1 MAILEVNKT
10 WVIPA
15 AGSSVAGLTLSPL
28 KMDVAPLYTAL
39 YLESSTLAST
49 QSFALQT
56 AISSG
61 GPWVTEGSTS
71 CSATNNSTT
80 CDVLR
85 LTGPYVFARPKLL
98 NASTGVYT
106 FRLVAVG

>member
-1 MAILEVNKT
+1 MAILEVNRT

-15 AGSSVAGLTLSPL
+15 AGSSVAGLTLSPVKL
-28 KMDVAPLYTAL
+28 DVPPLHTAL

-71 CSATNNSTT
+71 ASPTNSATA

-85 LTGPYVFARPKLL
+85 LTGPYIFARPKLL
-98 NASTGVYT
+98 SGSTGTYT